1 MRVRTFVTRMLLPH
15 PIERVFPFFADAS
28 NLERITPPALH
39 FRILTPL
46 PIVMAPGTVIDYR
59 LRLFGIPFGWR
70 TSITVWEPPMRFVDE
85 QIRGPYRLWVHTHT
99 FHPCAEG
106 VWMEDRVQW
115 ALPVYPWG
123 EWAGPG
129 IGALIAWI
137 FRYRAR
143 TIPQFLQSGCADGPP
158 RPPVPSA
165 EPVPQPRK

>member
-1 MRVRTFVTRMLLPH
+1 MRVRTFATRILLRH
-15 PIERVFPFFADAS
+15 SLDRVFPFFADAA

-46 PIVMAPGTVIDYR
+46 PIPMGAGTIIDYR
-59 LRLFGIPFGWR
+59 LRLFGIPFGWTTR
-70 TSITVWEPPMRFVDE
+70 IAVWEPPRRFVDE
-85 QIRGPYRLWVHTHT
+85 QIRGPYRLWLHTHT
-99 FHPCAEG
+99 FEPCGGG

-115 ALPVYPWG
+115 ALPLYPVG

-143 TIPQFLQSGCADGPP
+143 TIPRLLAAPCTEPAAPP
-158 RPPVPSA
+158 PGFSA
-165 EPVPQPRK
+165 